1 MNWKKIYDVAVI
13 ATIVAVLASA
23 SALGILTYF
32 TMKIQSVRE
41 EYKELEPQLAE
52 LKSKTET
59 LNKDKK
65 DLETATKKLTED
77 QKKLSDEKTKL
88 EEQISNL
95 DPELAKIKAEL
106 EAAKKELATIK
117 GYSEDMQ
124 KQNDELTSKLKTKTL
139 EAQDLKTKLDRIQ
152 VLVQSTG
159 DLIAD
164 IKEMKEKNDSNII
177 KIARLENDYQS
188 AQERYS
194 EAQSRLN
201 KCKDAYRSY
210 ITSAR
215 GQGEIKPW
223 WVQLPSYYGIEGPE
237 SF

>member
-13 ATIVAVLASA
+13 ATIVAVLASV

-41 EYKELEPQLAE
+41 EYKELEPKLAE
-52 LKSKTET
+52 LKIKTET

-77 QKKLSDEKTKL
+77 QKKLSEEKKNL

-95 DPELAKIKAEL
+95 DPELAKTKGEL
-106 EAAKKELATIK
+106 EAARTQLKDV
-117 GYSEDMQ
+117 SEDMQ
-124 KQNDELTSKLKTKTL
+124 KQIDGLTSKLNAKTI
-139 EAQDLKTKLDRIQ
+139 EVQDLQSKLTRIQ
-152 VLVQSTG
+152 SLVQSTG

-188 AQERYS
+188 ALNRYS
-194 EAQSRLN
+194 EAQSNLN

-223 WVQLPSYYGIEGPE
+223 WVQLPSYYGIDGPD

>member
-1 MNWKKIYDVAVI
+1 MMKNDEMNGMYGIPTEFNQYA
-13 ATIVAVLASA
+13 ASA
-23 SALGILTYF
+23 
-32 TMKIQSVRE
+32 
-41 EYKELEPQLAE
+41 PQQPAAE
-52 LKSKTET
+52 
-59 LNKDKK
+59 
-65 DLETATKKLTED
+65 
-77 QKKLSDEKTKL
+77 QEK
-88 EEQISNL
+88 
-95 DPELAKIKAEL
+95 
-106 EAAKKELATIK
+106 
-117 GYSEDMQ
+117 
-124 KQNDELTSKLKTKTL
+124 
-139 EAQDLKTKLDRIQ
+139 
-152 VLVQSTG
+152 
-159 DLIAD
+159 
-164 IKEMKEKNDSNII
+164 KEMKEKNDSNII